1 MHLTIGDRLISVTIG
16 LCSHELLLALTQPGE
31 SPIFGKV
38 LNGNDEKK

>member
-1 MHLTIGDRLISVTIG
+1 MHLTIDRLISVIVG

-38 LNGNDEKK
+38 LNGNEEKE